1 MARDSMRFGTAAL
14 VGRSN
19 VGKSTFLN
27 AALGQR
33 LAIVSPLPQTS
44 RDALLGIVHRK
55 ESQIA
60 FIDTPGLHRP
70 RSELGRR
77 MNAAALDA
85 ARAADVVVM
94 MTDVTTRIDEDR
106 PVLELLPREAPTLL
120 VVNKVDTLRDKS
132 RLLPLLE
139 RFMGL
144 HAFEEVIPVS
154 VLRKEDVE
162 RVLGA
167 IERTLP
173 EGPAGYESESL
184 TNRPVSFFIR
194 EYVREQVLTQ
204 ASGEVPHAVAV
215 SIDSIDEG
223 DRVVVIRAT
232 LHVEKEGQRRILI
245 GKGGERIRAIGI
257 GARERIEELL
267 ERKVFLELFVR
278 VTPRWK
284 NAARQLGELG
294 YDAMPIEA
302 NELAALEAAEPARRG
317 RGGRR

>member
-1 MARDSMRFGTAAL
+1 MRFGTVAL

-44 RDALLGIVHRK
+44 RDALLGIVHR
-55 ESQIA
+55 ERAQIA

-94 MTDVTTRIDEDR
+94 MTDVATRVDEDQ
-106 PVLELLPREAPTLL
+106 PVLALLPPESPALL

-139 RFMGL
+139 RFAAL
-144 HAFEEVIPVS
+144 HPFREVIPVS

-162 RVLGA
+162 RVLDA

-173 EGPAGYESESL
+173 EGPAGYEHESL
-184 TNRPVSFFIR
+184 TNRPVSFFVR

-215 SIDSIDEG
+215 SIDAIDEG
-223 DRVVVIRAT
+223 ESVVVIRAT

-294 YDAMPIEA
+294 YEAMPIDA
-302 NELAALEAAEPARRG
+302 SELAALEAAEPRRGG